1 MRFDIFTL
9 FPGLFAGAFDES
21 ILRRARETGRIEIFL
36 HDIRTYTHDKHHVTD
51 ETGYG
56 GGGGMIMKPEPIFEA
71 VESVLGTDSATRPPV
86 VLLTPQGRILTTQI
100 AREFSQ
106 LPGLAL
112 ICGRYEGID
121 ERVRALVTDE
131 ISIGDYVLT
140 GGEIPAMVVVD
151 AVSRFVPGVVGDPGA
166 PHRDSHATGLLE
178 HPHYTR
184 PPEFRGMAVPEILLS
199 GHHAKIE
206 RWRRNES
213 LRRTLERRP
222 DLLAR
227 AVLTEEDRQ
236 ALRELGWQGRDL

>member
-71 VESVLGTDSATRPPV
+71 VESVLGTDPATRPPV

-106 LPGLAL
+106 LPRLAL